1 MLDDENKESEP
12 IAQKKNKKL
21 NQILFWVTVT
31 ILVGIIIWCL
41 SQIIYKVVTDAQDKS
56 EYDTLAASKD
66 AEATG
71 NRPSNYT
78 YSTTPDGRPHN
89 SLPGS
94 ITGDNGDYLEPIP
107 GLEGMIREY
116 QLMYSLNNDMVGWIE
131 IPGTA
136 INYPVVQSP
145 YQNDFYL
152 RRNFYKEKAT
162 CGAIYV
168 REACDVNLPSDN
180 VTLYGHNMANGTM
193 FGPLH
198 KYKEK
203 SFWEA
208 NKLIY
213 FDTLF
218 EYHTYEIFA
227 VFRTTAKVGE
237 GFAYHT
243 FDTATDEAAFNEFV
257 AQCKSLSQYFYDT
270 GITPEYGQKLITLST
285 CDRAIEDG
293 RLVVVARRIM

>member
-1 MLDDENKESEP
+1 MPDEELTESTSETP
-12 IAQKKNKKL
+12 KKNKRL
-21 NQILFWVTVT
+21 NQILFWVIVTV
-31 ILVGIIIWCL
+31 LVAVIIWCL
-41 SQIIYKVVTDAQDKS
+41 SQIIYKVVTDTMDKKQYS
-56 EYDTLAASKD
+56 TLEASK
-66 AEATG
+66 AAQTTG
-71 NRPSNYT
+71 ARPTDFT
-78 YSTTPDGRPHN
+78 YSTSRPD
-89 SLPGS
+89 SSQPGN
-94 ITGDNGDYLEPIP
+94 ITGDFDEPIP

-116 QLMYSLNNDMVGWIE
+116 QLMYTLNNDMVGWIE

-145 YQNDFYL
+145 YQTNFYL

-180 VTLYGHNMANGTM
+180 ITIYGHNMANGTM

-203 SFWEA
+203 SFWEE
-208 NKLIY
+208 NKLVY
-213 FDTLF
+213 FDTLY

-227 VFRTTAKVGE
+227 VFRTTAKIEE
-237 GFAYHT
+237 GFSYHL
-243 FDTATDEAAFNEFV
+243 FDTAADEATFNEYV
-257 AQCKSLSQYFYDT
+257 SQCKSLSFYDT

-285 CDRAIEDG
+285 CDRAIEEG
-293 RLVVVARRIM
+293 RLVVVARKIM